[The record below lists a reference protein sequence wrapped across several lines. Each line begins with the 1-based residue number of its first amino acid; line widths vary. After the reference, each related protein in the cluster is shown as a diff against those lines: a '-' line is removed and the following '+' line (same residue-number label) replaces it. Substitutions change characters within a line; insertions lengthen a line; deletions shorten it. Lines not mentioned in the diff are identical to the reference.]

1 MTRLLVVDDHPLL
14 LEGIRGQLSQMSDA
28 LIVGHAA
35 SGEGALQM
43 VDNVQPDVII
53 MDVSMAGM
61 GGNRDHE
68 TTARW

>member
-1 MTRLLVVDDHPLL
+1 
-14 LEGIRGQLSQMSDA
+14 MSEA

-35 SGEGALQM
+35 SGEEALQM
-43 VDNVQPDVII
+43 VDKLQPDVIL